1 MPYYEYRCEQCGE
14 EFEIVASI
22 KEKTAGLDPECPK
35 CHAKMTRQVITAGVV
50 LRGGGGAPLAMPMPG
65 CGPSA
70 GPGCC

>member
-14 EFEIVASI
+14 EFEVRATF
-22 KEKTAGLDPECPK
+22 KEKEAGLDPECPK
-35 CHAKMTRQVITAGVV
+35 CRVRKARQLLTAGLV
-50 LRGGGGAPLAMPMPG
+50 LRGSGGETISPSC